1 MKKRKEE
8 KTEKKEEMHMLIVIV
23 GESGSG
29 KTTLAEELLK
39 KGYRRIT
46 TATTRKRRRNEP
58 EDAYHFVSREEFGR
72 MQEAGELVES
82 AVYNGNGYGTPA
94 SEIANALKTGRNVIL
109 LTPDGMRAV
118 RNLAEKTGQRRGL
131 IVAYLQVDRESR
143 LKMLLATREDAQEC
157 LARVAGD
164 ETTFARME
172 NEADVIIRNE
182 GYEKSPETLAG
193 ELDRRSRVL
202 SVIRVAPIGEGF
214 MIRNGVSEERRHKR
228 EDRRKEQR
236 QR

>member
-1 MKKRKEE
+1 
-8 KTEKKEEMHMLIVIV
+8 MHMLIVIV

-29 KTTLAEELLK
+29 KTTLQNELLK
-39 KGYRRIT
+39 RGYGRIV

-94 SEIANALKTGRNVIL
+94 SEIANALETGRNVIL

-118 RNLAEKTGQRRGL
+118 RSLAEKTGQRRGL

-157 LARVAGD
+157 LDRVAGD
-164 ETTFARME
+164 ETTFAGMAE
-172 NEADVIIRNE
+172 EADVIIHNE
-182 GYEKSPETLAG
+182 GYGKSPETLAG

-202 SVIRVAPIGEGF
+202 SVIRVAPIGEGRV
-214 MIRNGVSEERRHKR
+214 IRYGASEERHHERK
-228 EDRRKEQR
+228 DRRKEQL

>member
-1 MKKRKEE
+1 
-8 KTEKKEEMHMLIVIV
+8 MLIVIV

-46 TATTRKRRRNEP
+46 TATTRKRRRDEP
-58 EDAYHFVSREEFGR
+58 EDAYHFVSEEEFGR
-72 MQEAGELVES
+72 MRKAGELVES

-94 SEIANALKTGRNVIL
+94 GEIADALEPGRRSVIV

-118 RNLAEKTGQRRGL
+118 RSIAEKTGQRRGL
-131 IVAYLQVDRESR
+131 IVAYLHVDRESR
-143 LKMLLATREDAQEC
+143 LKMLLATRENAQEC
-157 LARVAGD
+157 LDRVTGD
-164 ETTFARME
+164 ETTFAGMAE
-172 NEADVIIRNE
+172 EADVIVHNE
-182 GYEKSPETLAG
+182 GYGKSSETLAG

-214 MIRNGVSEERRHKR
+214 MIRNGVSEERHHERK
-228 EDRRKEQR
+228 DRRKEQR

>member
-1 MKKRKEE
+1 
-8 KTEKKEEMHMLIVIV
+8 MLIVIV

-29 KTTLAEELLK
+29 KTTLAEEMLK

-58 EDAYHFVSREEFGR
+58 EDAYHFVSKEEFGR
-72 MQEAGELVES
+72 MREAGELVES

-94 SEIANALKTGRNVIL
+94 SEIADALEPEMRSVIV

-143 LKMLLATREDAQEC
+143 LKMLLATRENAQEC
-157 LARVAGD
+157 LDRVAGD
-164 ETTFARME
+164 ETTFAGMAE
-172 NEADVIIRNE
+172 EADIIVHNE
-182 GYEKSPETLAG
+182 GYGKSPETLAG

-202 SVIRVAPIGEGF
+202 SVIRVAPIGEGRI
-214 MIRNGVSEERRHKR
+214 IRYGASEERHHERK
-228 EDRRKEQR
+228 DRRKEQR

>member
-1 MKKRKEE
+1 
-8 KTEKKEEMHMLIVIV
+8 MLIVIV

-29 KTTLAEELLK
+29 KTTLQNELLK
-39 KGYRRIT
+39 RGYGRIV

-72 MQEAGELVES
+72 MREAGELVES

-94 SEIANALKTGRNVIL
+94 GEIADALEPEMRSVIV

-118 RNLAEKTGQRRGL
+118 RSLAEKTGQRRGL
-131 IVAYLQVDRESR
+131 IVAYLHVDRESR

-157 LARVAGD
+157 LNRVTGD
-164 ETTFARME
+164 ETTFAGMAE
-172 NEADVIIRNE
+172 EADVIVHNE
-182 GYEKSPETLAG
+182 GYGKSPETLAG

-214 MIRNGVSEERRHKR
+214 MIRNGVSEERHHERK
-228 EDRRKEQR
+228 DRRKEQR

>member
-1 MKKRKEE
+1 
-8 KTEKKEEMHMLIVIV
+8 MLIVIV

-29 KTTLAEELLK
+29 KTTLQNEMLK
-39 KGYRRIT
+39 RGYRRIV

-58 EDAYHFVSREEFGR
+58 EGAYHFVSREEFGR

-94 SEIANALKTGRNVIL
+94 GEIADALEPGMRSVIV

-118 RNLAEKTGQRRGL
+118 RSLADKTGQRRGL

-143 LKMLLATREDAQEC
+143 LKMLLATRENAQEC
-157 LARVAGD
+157 LDRVAGD
-164 ETTFARME
+164 ETTFAGMAE
-172 NEADVIIRNE
+172 EADVIIHNE
-182 GYEKSPETLAG
+182 GYGKSPETLAG

-202 SVIRVAPIGEGF
+202 SVIRVAPIGEGRV
-214 MIRNGVSEERRHKR
+214 IRYGASEERHHERK
-228 EDRRKEQR
+228 DRRKEQ

>member
-1 MKKRKEE
+1 
-8 KTEKKEEMHMLIVIV
+8 MLIVIV

-46 TATTRKRRRNEP
+46 TATTRKRRRDEP
-58 EDAYHFVSREEFGR
+58 EDAYHFVSEEEFGR
-72 MQEAGELVES
+72 MRKAGELVES

-94 SEIANALKTGRNVIL
+94 GEIADALEPGRRSVIV

-118 RNLAEKTGQRRGL
+118 RSLAEKTGQRRGL

-143 LKMLLATREDAQEC
+143 LKMLLATRENAQEC
-157 LARVAGD
+157 LDRVTGD
-164 ETTFARME
+164 ETTFAGMAE
-172 NEADVIIRNE
+172 EADVIVHNE
-182 GYEKSPETLAG
+182 GYGKSPETLAG

-214 MIRNGVSEERRHKR
+214 MIRNGVSEERHHERK
-228 EDRRKEQR
+228 DRRKEQR

>member
-1 MKKRKEE
+1 
-8 KTEKKEEMHMLIVIV
+8 MLIVIV

-29 KTTLAEELLK
+29 KTTIQNEMLK
-39 KGYRRIT
+39 RGYRRIVT
-46 TATTRKRRRNEP
+46 TTTRKRRRNEP

-94 SEIANALKTGRNVIL
+94 GEIADALEPGMRSVIV

-118 RNLAEKTGQRRGL
+118 RSLAEKTGQRRGL

-143 LKMLLATREDAQEC
+143 LKMLLATRENAQEC
-157 LARVAGD
+157 LDRVTGD
-164 ETTFARME
+164 ETTFAGMAE
-172 NEADVIIRNE
+172 EADVIVHNE
-182 GYEKSPETLAG
+182 GYGKSPETLAG

-214 MIRNGVSEERRHKR
+214 MIRNGVSEERHHERK
-228 EDRRKEQR
+228 DRRKEQ

>member
-1 MKKRKEE
+1 
-8 KTEKKEEMHMLIVIV
+8 MLIVIV

-29 KTTLAEELLK
+29 KTTLQNELLK
-39 KGYRRIT
+39 RGYGRIV

-82 AVYNGNGYGTPA
+82 AV
-94 SEIANALKTGRNVIL
+94 ALEPGMRSVIV

-118 RNLAEKTGQRRGL
+118 RSLAEKTGQRRGL

-143 LKMLLATREDAQEC
+143 LKMLLATRENAQEC

-164 ETTFARME
+164 ETTFAGMTE
-172 NEADVIIRNE
+172 EADVIVHNE
-182 GYEKSPETLAG
+182 GYGKSPETLAG
-193 ELDRRSRVL
+193 ELDGRSMML
-202 SVIRVAPIGEGF
+202 SIIRITPHGEGRI
-214 MIRNGVSEERRHKR
+214 IRYGASEKRRHKR

>member
-1 MKKRKEE
+1 
-8 KTEKKEEMHMLIVIV
+8 MLIVIV

-94 SEIANALKTGRNVIL
+94 GEIADALEPGMRSVIV

-118 RNLAEKTGQRRGL
+118 RSLAEKTGQRRGL
-131 IVAYLQVDRESR
+131 IVAYLHVDRESR

-157 LARVAGD
+157 LNRVAGD
-164 ETTFARME
+164 ETTFAGMAE
-172 NEADVIIRNE
+172 EADVIVHNE
-182 GYEKSPETLAG
+182 GYGKSPETLAS

-202 SVIRVAPIGEGF
+202 SVIRVAPIGEGRI
-214 MIRNGVSEERRHKR
+214 IRYGVSEKRHHKR
-228 EDRRKEQR
+228 EDRRKEQ

>member
-1 MKKRKEE
+1 
-8 KTEKKEEMHMLIVIV
+8 MLIVIV

-46 TATTRKRRRNEP
+46 TATTRKRRRDEP

-72 MQEAGELVES
+72 MREAGELVES

-94 SEIANALKTGRNVIL
+94 GEIADALDPGRRSVIV

-118 RNLAEKTGQRRGL
+118 RSLADKTGQRSGL

-214 MIRNGVSEERRHKR
+214 MIRNGVSEERHHERKG
-228 EDRRKEQR
+228 RRKEQR

>member
-1 MKKRKEE
+1 MY
-8 KTEKKEEMHMLIVIV
+8 MLIVIV

-46 TATTRKRRRNEP
+46 TATTRKRRRDEP
-58 EDAYHFVSREEFGR
+58 EDAYHFVSEEEFGR
-72 MQEAGELVES
+72 MRKAGELVES

-94 SEIANALKTGRNVIL
+94 GEIADALEPGRRSVIV

-118 RNLAEKTGQRRGL
+118 RSIAEKTGQRRGL
-131 IVAYLQVDRESR
+131 IVAYLHVDRESR
-143 LKMLLATREDAQEC
+143 LKMLLATRENAQEC
-157 LARVAGD
+157 LDRVAGD
-164 ETTFARME
+164 ETTFVGMAE
-172 NEADVIIRNE
+172 EADVIVHNE
-182 GYEKSPETLAG
+182 GYGKSPETLAG

-202 SVIRVAPIGEGF
+202 SVIRVAPIGEGH
-214 MIRNGVSEERRHKR
+214 MIRNGVSEKRHHERK
-228 EDRRKEQR
+228 DRRKEQ

>member
-1 MKKRKEE
+1 
-8 KTEKKEEMHMLIVIV
+8 MLIVIV

-46 TATTRKRRRNEP
+46 TATTRKRRRDEP
-58 EDAYHFVSREEFGR
+58 EDAYHFVSREEFSR
-72 MQEAGELVES
+72 MRKAGELVES

-94 SEIANALKTGRNVIL
+94 GEIADALEPGRRSVIV

-118 RNLAEKTGQRRGL
+118 RSLAEKTGQRRGL

-143 LKMLLATREDAQEC
+143 LKMLLATRENAQEC
-157 LARVAGD
+157 LDRVAGD
-164 ETTFARME
+164 ETTFAGMAE
-172 NEADVIIRNE
+172 EADVIVHNE
-182 GYEKSPETLAG
+182 GYGKSPETLAS
-193 ELDRRSRVL
+193 ELGGRSIML
-202 SVIRVAPIGEGF
+202 SVIRVAPIGEGRV
-214 MIRNGVSEERRHKR
+214 IRYGASEERHHERK
-228 EDRRKEQR
+228 DRRKEQ

>member
-1 MKKRKEE
+1 
-8 KTEKKEEMHMLIVIV
+8 MHMLIVIV

-29 KTTLAEELLK
+29 KTTLQNELLK
-39 KGYRRIT
+39 RGYGRIV

-94 SEIANALKTGRNVIL
+94 GEIADALEPGMRSVIV

-118 RNLAEKTGQRRGL
+118 RSLAEKTGQRRGL

-143 LKMLLATREDAQEC
+143 LKMLLATRENAQEC

-164 ETTFARME
+164 ETTFAGMTE
-172 NEADVIIRNE
+172 EADVIVHNE
-182 GYEKSPETLAG
+182 GYGKSPETLAG
-193 ELDRRSRVL
+193 ELDGRSMML
-202 SVIRVAPIGEGF
+202 SIIRITPHGEGRI
-214 MIRNGVSEERRHKR
+214 IRYGASEKRRHKR

>member
-1 MKKRKEE
+1 
-8 KTEKKEEMHMLIVIV
+8 MHMLIVIV

-46 TATTRKRRRNEP
+46 TATTRKRRRDEP

-94 SEIANALKTGRNVIL
+94 GEIADALEPGMRSVIV

-118 RNLAEKTGQRRGL
+118 RSLAEKTGQRRGL

-143 LKMLLATREDAQEC
+143 LKMLLATRENAQEC
-157 LARVAGD
+157 LDRVTGD
-164 ETTFARME
+164 ETTFAGMVE
-172 NEADVIIRNE
+172 EADVIVHNE
-182 GYEKSPETLAG
+182 GYGKSPETLAG

-214 MIRNGVSEERRHKR
+214 MIRNGVSEERHHERK
-228 EDRRKEQR
+228 DRRKEQR

>member
-1 MKKRKEE
+1 MY
-8 KTEKKEEMHMLIVIV
+8 MLIVIV

-29 KTTLAEELLK
+29 KTTLADELLK

-46 TATTRKRRRNEP
+46 TATTRKRRRDEP
-58 EDAYHFVSREEFGR
+58 EDAYHFVSKEEFGR

-94 SEIANALKTGRNVIL
+94 GEIADALEPGRRSVIV
-109 LTPDGMRAV
+109 LTPGGMRAV
-118 RNLAEKTGQRRGL
+118 RSLAEKTEQRRGL

-143 LKMLLATREDAQEC
+143 LKMLLATRENAQEC
-157 LARVAGD
+157 LDRVTGD
-164 ETTFARME
+164 ETTFAGMAE
-172 NEADVIIRNE
+172 EADVIIHNE
-182 GYEKSPETLAG
+182 GYGKSPETLAG
-193 ELDRRSRVL
+193 ELNRRSRVL

-214 MIRNGVSEERRHKR
+214 MIRNGVSEERHH
-228 EDRRKEQR
+228 ERKEQR

>member
-1 MKKRKEE
+1 
-8 KTEKKEEMHMLIVIV
+8 MLIVIV

-29 KTTLAEELLK
+29 KTTLQNELLK
-39 KGYRRIT
+39 RGYGRIV

-94 SEIANALKTGRNVIL
+94 GEIADALEPGRRSVIV

-118 RNLAEKTGQRRGL
+118 RSLAEKTGQRRGL

-143 LKMLLATREDAQEC
+143 LKMLLATRENAQEC
-157 LARVAGD
+157 LDRVAGD
-164 ETTFARME
+164 ETTYAGME
-172 NEADVIIRNE
+172 NEADVIVHNE
-182 GYEKSPETLAG
+182 GYGKSPETLAG

-214 MIRNGVSEERRHKR
+214 MIRNGVSEERHHERK
-228 EDRRKEQR
+228 DRRKEQ

>member
-1 MKKRKEE
+1 
-8 KTEKKEEMHMLIVIV
+8 MLIVIV

-29 KTTLAEELLK
+29 KTTLQNELLK
-39 KGYRRIT
+39 RGYGRIV

-58 EDAYHFVSREEFGR
+58 EDAYHFVSKEEFGR
-72 MQEAGELVES
+72 MREAGELVES

-94 SEIANALKTGRNVIL
+94 GEIADALEPEMRSVIV

-157 LARVAGD
+157 LDRVTGD
-164 ETTFARME
+164 ETTFEGMTE
-172 NEADVIIRNE
+172 EADVIVHNE
-182 GYEKSPETLAG
+182 GYGKSPETLAG

-214 MIRNGVSEERRHKR
+214 MIRNGVSEERHHERK
-228 EDRRKEQR
+228 DRRKEQR

>member
-1 MKKRKEE
+1 MY
-8 KTEKKEEMHMLIVIV
+8 MLIVIV

-29 KTTLAEELLK
+29 KTTLADELLK

-46 TATTRKRRRNEP
+46 TATTRKRRRDEP
-58 EDAYHFVSREEFGR
+58 EDAYHFVSKEEFGR

-94 SEIANALKTGRNVIL
+94 GEIADALEPGRRSVIV
-109 LTPDGMRAV
+109 LTPGGMRAV
-118 RNLAEKTGQRRGL
+118 RSLAEKTEQRRGL

-143 LKMLLATREDAQEC
+143 LKMLLATRENAQEC
-157 LARVAGD
+157 LDRVTGD
-164 ETTFARME
+164 ETTFAGMAE
-172 NEADVIIRNE
+172 EADVIVHNE
-182 GYEKSPETLAG
+182 GYGKSPETLAS

-214 MIRNGVSEERRHKR
+214 MIRNGVSEERHH
-228 EDRRKEQR
+228 ERKEQR

>member
-1 MKKRKEE
+1 
-8 KTEKKEEMHMLIVIV
+8 MLIVIV

-46 TATTRKRRRNEP
+46 TATTRKRRRDEP

-94 SEIANALKTGRNVIL
+94 GEIADALEPGRRSVIV

-118 RNLAEKTGQRRGL
+118 RSLAEKTGQRRGL

-143 LKMLLATREDAQEC
+143 LKMLLATRENAQEC
-157 LARVAGD
+157 LGRVTGD
-164 ETTFARME
+164 ETTYAGME
-172 NEADVIIRNE
+172 NEADIIIHNE
-182 GYEKSPETLAG
+182 GYGKSPETLAS
-193 ELDRRSRVL
+193 ELDRRSRTL

-214 MIRNGVSEERRHKR
+214 MIRNGVSEERHHERK
-228 EDRRKEQR
+228 DRRKEQL

>member
-1 MKKRKEE
+1 
-8 KTEKKEEMHMLIVIV
+8 MLIVIV

-29 KTTLAEELLK
+29 KTTLADELLK

-46 TATTRKRRRNEP
+46 TATTRKRRRDEP
-58 EDAYHFVSREEFGR
+58 EDAYHFVSKEEFGR

-94 SEIANALKTGRNVIL
+94 GEIADALEPGRRSVIV
-109 LTPDGMRAV
+109 LTPGGMRAV
-118 RNLAEKTGQRRGL
+118 RSLAEKTEQRRGL

-143 LKMLLATREDAQEC
+143 LKMLLATRENAQEC
-157 LARVAGD
+157 LDRVTGD
-164 ETTFARME
+164 ETTFAGMAE
-172 NEADVIIRNE
+172 EADVIIHNE
-182 GYEKSPETLAG
+182 GYGKSPETLAG
-193 ELDRRSRVL
+193 ELNRRSRVL

-214 MIRNGVSEERRHKR
+214 MIRNGVSEERHH
-228 EDRRKEQR
+228 ERKEQR

>member
-1 MKKRKEE
+1 
-8 KTEKKEEMHMLIVIV
+8 MLIVIV

-29 KTTLAEELLK
+29 KTTLQNELLK
-39 KGYRRIT
+39 RGYGRIV
-46 TATTRKRRRNEP
+46 TATTRKRRRNEL
-58 EDAYHFVSREEFGR
+58 EDAYHFVSKEEFGR

-94 SEIANALKTGRNVIL
+94 GEIADALEPEMRSVIV

-143 LKMLLATREDAQEC
+143 LKMLLATRENAQEC
-157 LARVAGD
+157 LDRVTGD
-164 ETTFARME
+164 ETTFAGMAE
-172 NEADVIIRNE
+172 EADVIVHNE
-182 GYEKSPETLAG
+182 GYGKSPETLAG

-202 SVIRVAPIGEGF
+202 SVIRVAPIGEGRI
-214 MIRNGVSEERRHKR
+214 IRYGASEKRRHKR

>member
-1 MKKRKEE
+1 
-8 KTEKKEEMHMLIVIV
+8 MLIVIV

-46 TATTRKRRRNEP
+46 TATTRKRRRDEP

-94 SEIANALKTGRNVIL
+94 GEIADALEPGMRSVIV

-118 RNLAEKTGQRRGL
+118 RSLAEKTGQRRGL

-143 LKMLLATREDAQEC
+143 LKMLLATRENAQEC
-157 LARVAGD
+157 LDRVTGD
-164 ETTFARME
+164 ETTFAGMVE
-172 NEADVIIRNE
+172 EADVIVHNE
-182 GYEKSPETLAG
+182 GYGKSPETLAG

-214 MIRNGVSEERRHKR
+214 MIRNGVSEERHHERK
-228 EDRRKEQR
+228 DRRKEQR

>member
-1 MKKRKEE
+1 MY
-8 KTEKKEEMHMLIVIV
+8 MLIVIV

-29 KTTLAEELLK
+29 KTTLADELLK

-46 TATTRKRRRNEP
+46 TATTRKRRRDEP
-58 EDAYHFVSREEFGR
+58 EDAYHFVSKEEFGR

-94 SEIANALKTGRNVIL
+94 GEIADALEPGRRSVIV
-109 LTPDGMRAV
+109 LTPGGMRAV
-118 RNLAEKTGQRRGL
+118 RSLAEKTEQRRGL

-143 LKMLLATREDAQEC
+143 LKMLLATRENAQEC
-157 LARVAGD
+157 LDRVTGD
-164 ETTFARME
+164 ETTFAGMAE
-172 NEADVIIRNE
+172 EADVIVHNE
-182 GYEKSPETLAG
+182 GYGKSPETLAS

-202 SVIRVAPIGEGF
+202 SVIRVAPIGEGHI
-214 MIRNGVSEERRHKR
+214 IRYGASEKRHHERK
-228 EDRRKEQR
+228 DRRKEQL

>member
-1 MKKRKEE
+1 
-8 KTEKKEEMHMLIVIV
+8 MHMLIVIV

-29 KTTLAEELLK
+29 KTTLQNELLK
-39 KGYRRIT
+39 RGYGRIV

-72 MQEAGELVES
+72 MREAGELVES

-94 SEIANALKTGRNVIL
+94 GEIADALEPEMRSVIV

-118 RNLAEKTGQRRGL
+118 RSLAEKTGQRRGL

-143 LKMLLATREDAQEC
+143 LKMLLATRENAQEC
-157 LARVAGD
+157 LDRVTGD
-164 ETTFARME
+164 ETTFAGMAE
-172 NEADVIIRNE
+172 EADVIVHNE
-182 GYEKSPETLAG
+182 GYGKSSETLAG

-202 SVIRVAPIGEGF
+202 SVIRVAPIGEGH
-214 MIRNGVSEERRHKR
+214 MIRNGVSEKRHHERK
-228 EDRRKEQR
+228 DRRKEQ

>member
-1 MKKRKEE
+1 
-8 KTEKKEEMHMLIVIV
+8 MLIVIV

-29 KTTLAEELLK
+29 KTTLQNELLK
-39 KGYRRIT
+39 RGYGRIV

-72 MQEAGELVES
+72 MREAGELVES

-94 SEIANALKTGRNVIL
+94 SEIADALEPEMRSVIV
-109 LTPDGMRAV
+109 LTPGGMRAV
-118 RNLAEKTGQRRGL
+118 RSLAEKTGQRRGL

-157 LARVAGD
+157 LDRVAGD
-164 ETTFARME
+164 ETTFEGMTE
-172 NEADVIIRNE
+172 EADVIVHNE
-182 GYEKSPETLAG
+182 GYGKSPETLAG

-214 MIRNGVSEERRHKR
+214 MIRNGVSEERHHERK
-228 EDRRKEQR
+228 DRRKEQR

>member
-1 MKKRKEE
+1 
-8 KTEKKEEMHMLIVIV
+8 MLIVIV

-29 KTTLAEELLK
+29 KTTLQNELLK
-39 KGYRRIT
+39 RGYGRIV

-94 SEIANALKTGRNVIL
+94 GEIADALEPGMRSVIV

-118 RNLAEKTGQRRGL
+118 RSLAEKTGQRRGL

-143 LKMLLATREDAQEC
+143 LKMLLATRENAQEC
-157 LARVAGD
+157 LDRVTGD
-164 ETTFARME
+164 ETTFAGMAE
-172 NEADVIIRNE
+172 EADVIVHNE
-182 GYEKSPETLAG
+182 GYGKSPETLAG

-214 MIRNGVSEERRHKR
+214 MIRNGVSEERHHERKG
-228 EDRRKEQR
+228 RRKEQM
-236 QR
+236 QRSTTRD

>member
-1 MKKRKEE
+1 
-8 KTEKKEEMHMLIVIV
+8 MLIVIV

-29 KTTLAEELLK
+29 KTTLQNELLK
-39 KGYRRIT
+39 RGYGRIV

-94 SEIANALKTGRNVIL
+94 GEIADALEPGMRSVIV

-118 RNLAEKTGQRRGL
+118 RSLAEKTGQRRGL

-143 LKMLLATREDAQEC
+143 LKMLLATRENAQEC

-164 ETTFARME
+164 ETTFAGMTE
-172 NEADVIIRNE
+172 EADVIVHNE
-182 GYEKSPETLAG
+182 GYGKSPEIHNEGYGKSPETLAG
-193 ELDRRSRVL
+193 ELDGRSMML
-202 SVIRVAPIGEGF
+202 SIIRITPHGEGRI
-214 MIRNGVSEERRHKR
+214 IRYGASEKRRHKR

>member
-1 MKKRKEE
+1 
-8 KTEKKEEMHMLIVIV
+8 MLIVIV

-58 EDAYHFVSREEFGR
+58 EDAYHFVSKEEFGR
-72 MQEAGELVES
+72 MREAGELVES

-94 SEIANALKTGRNVIL
+94 GEIADALEPGMRSVIV

-118 RNLAEKTGQRRGL
+118 RSLAEKTGQRRGL

-143 LKMLLATREDAQEC
+143 LKMLLATRDNAHEC
-157 LARVAGD
+157 LDRVAGD
-164 ETTFARME
+164 ETTFAGMAE
-172 NEADVIIRNE
+172 EADVIVHNE
-182 GYEKSPETLAG
+182 GYGKSPETLAG
-193 ELDRRSRVL
+193 ELDRRSRML
-202 SVIRVAPIGEGF
+202 SVIRVAPIGEGH
-214 MIRNGVSEERRHKR
+214 MIRNGVSEKRHQERK
-228 EDRRKEQR
+228 DRREEHDR
-236 QR
+236 

>member
-1 MKKRKEE
+1 
-8 KTEKKEEMHMLIVIV
+8 MLIVIV

-46 TATTRKRRRNEP
+46 TATTRKRRRDEP

-94 SEIANALKTGRNVIL
+94 GEIADALEPGRRSVIV
-109 LTPDGMRAV
+109 LTPGGMRAV
-118 RNLAEKTGQRRGL
+118 RSLAEKTGQRRGL

-143 LKMLLATREDAQEC
+143 LKMLLATRENAQEC
-157 LARVAGD
+157 LDRVAGD
-164 ETTFARME
+164 ETTFAGMAE
-172 NEADVIIRNE
+172 EADVIVHNE
-182 GYEKSPETLAG
+182 GYGKSPETLAS
-193 ELDRRSRVL
+193 ELGGRSIML
-202 SVIRVAPIGEGF
+202 SVSRVAPIGEGF
-214 MIRNGVSEERRHKR
+214 MIRNGVSEERHHERK
-228 EDRRKEQR
+228 DRRKEQR

>member
-1 MKKRKEE
+1 
-8 KTEKKEEMHMLIVIV
+8 MLIVIV

-29 KTTLAEELLK
+29 KTTLQNELLK
-39 KGYRRIT
+39 RGYGRIV

-58 EDAYHFVSREEFGR
+58 EDAYHFVSKEEFGR

-94 SEIANALKTGRNVIL
+94 SEIANALETGRNVIL

-118 RNLAEKTGQRRGL
+118 RSLAEKTGQRRGL
-131 IVAYLQVDRESR
+131 IVAYLHVDRESR

-164 ETTFARME
+164 
-172 NEADVIIRNE
+172 DNE
-182 GYEKSPETLAG
+182 GYGKSPETLAG

-202 SVIRVAPIGEGF
+202 SVIRVAPIGEGRV
-214 MIRNGVSEERRHKR
+214 IRYGASEERHHERK
-228 EDRRKEQR
+228 DRRKEQL

>member
-1 MKKRKEE
+1 
-8 KTEKKEEMHMLIVIV
+8 MHMLIVIV

-29 KTTLAEELLK
+29 KTTLQNEMLK
-39 KGYRRIT
+39 RGYRRIV

-72 MQEAGELVES
+72 MREAGELVES

-94 SEIANALKTGRNVIL
+94 SEIAEMGSGIL

-118 RNLAEKTGQRRGL
+118 RSLAEKTGQRRGL

-164 ETTFARME
+164 ETTYAGME
-172 NEADVIIRNE
+172 NEADVIIHNE
-182 GYEKSPETLAG
+182 GYGKSPETLAG

-202 SVIRVAPIGEGF
+202 SVIRVAPIGEGH
-214 MIRNGVSEERRHKR
+214 MIRNGVSEKRHHERK
-228 EDRRKEQR
+228 DRRKEQ

>member
-1 MKKRKEE
+1 
-8 KTEKKEEMHMLIVIV
+8 MHMLIVIV

-29 KTTLAEELLK
+29 KTTLQNELLK
-39 KGYRRIT
+39 RGYGRIV

-72 MQEAGELVES
+72 MREAGELVES

-94 SEIANALKTGRNVIL
+94 SEIADALEPEMRSVIV
-109 LTPDGMRAV
+109 LTPGGMRAV
-118 RNLAEKTGQRRGL
+118 RSLAEKTGQRRGL
-131 IVAYLQVDRESR
+131 IVAYLHVDRESR

-157 LARVAGD
+157 LDRVAGD
-164 ETTFARME
+164 ETTFAEMAE
-172 NEADVIIRNE
+172 EADVIVHNE
-182 GYEKSPETLAG
+182 GYGKSPETLAG

-202 SVIRVAPIGEGF
+202 SVIRVAPIGEGRV
-214 MIRNGVSEERRHKR
+214 IRYGASEERHHERK
-228 EDRRKEQR
+228 DRRKEQL